1 MRFYVMYAETCVE
14 DYVMPGEV
22 IHTLIK
28 GCYTSEFQYL
38 DKALLKVEIS
48 DEGGL
53 EFPDFIICDN
63 CIPLVSERF
72 YQLMRCSGVDNLFY
86 KPIKLTCTKLGL
98 IESYWL
104 ALPPRINCLDFEY
117 LIKSGHL
124 ECENI
129 DDIPAWQLNCEA
141 SQIKLIENNVGNYQ
155 IFKLAGV
162 SNQEIIVND
171 ALKETFEKASLDN
184 VYFKEV

>member
-1 MRFYVMYAETCVE
+1 
-14 DYVMPGEV
+14 
-22 IHTLIK
+22 
-28 GCYTSEFQYL
+28 
-38 DKALLKVEIS
+38 
-48 DEGGL
+48 
-53 EFPDFIICDN
+53 
-63 CIPLVSERF
+63 
-72 YQLMRCSGVDNLFY
+72 MRCYGIDNLFY

-98 IESYWL
+98 IETYWL

-117 LIKSGHL
+117 LTKSGHL

-141 SQIKLIENNVGNYQ
+141 SEIKLIENNVGNYQ